1 MTPRLDEPE
10 EGTAVVE
17 FVLVTIVLVML
28 FLGLLQ
34 LGLALHVRNT
44 LVACAAEGARYA
56 ANADRTPQDG
66 AAQTALLIDGALS
79 ERFAEQVTGTTVETG
94 GVTQVEIRVEATL
107 PLLGF
112 FGPRSLVV
120 TAHSLDEG

>member
-1 MTPRLDEPE
+1 VTPRLDEPE
-10 EGTAVVE
+10 DGTAVVE

-44 LVACAAEGARYA
+44 LVACAADGARYA
-56 ANADRTPQDG
+56 ANANRTPDDG
-66 AAQTALLIDGALS
+66 AAQTAVLIESALS

-94 GVTQVEIRVEATL
+94 GVIQVEIRVEAVL

>member
-1 MTPRLDEPE
+1 VTPRLDEPE

-56 ANADRTPQDG
+56 ANANRTPQDG
-66 AAQTALLIDGALS
+66 AAQTALLIESALS
-79 ERFAEQVTGTTVETG
+79 ERFAEQVTGSTVETG

-107 PLLGF
+107 PLIGF